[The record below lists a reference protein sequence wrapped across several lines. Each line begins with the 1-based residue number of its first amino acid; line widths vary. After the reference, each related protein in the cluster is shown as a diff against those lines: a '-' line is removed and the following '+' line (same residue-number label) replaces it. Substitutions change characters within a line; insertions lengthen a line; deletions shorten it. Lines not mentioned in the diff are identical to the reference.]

1 MKLTHVIACLALAA
15 LSALAPNLMPGAGT
29 SAFLMANAGA
39 APLALESPTALR
51 CEGCSRTLGSG
62 VNSGAAVRVEIKS
75 SDGSQTYYRTIQT
88 SAQPLTGDL
97 IGGGGGEVDYGDG
110 HYTTCPDLNVL
121 RRHCAQGAQ
130 CSQRFRIS
138 VVMSEGTVPPALA
151 GVEYEAGI
159 SDWGLNPQTDVSGD
173 GQDWGGT
180 TVLNG
185 ELRAKARCGDEAIAR
200 SYVQISINEDTLPGL
215 PPGVEWDVEYQE
227 VDPATGG
234 PALDENGEPIPVPPP
249 YMVVGLT
256 CLDCVEASE

>member
-1 MKLTHVIACLALAA
+1 MST
-15 LSALAPNLMPGAGT
+15 
-29 SAFLMANAGA
+29 AGA
-39 APLALESPTALR
+39 APLAPESPTALR

-75 SDGSQTYYRTIQT
+75 SDGSQTYYRTIQI

-97 IGGGGGEVDYGDG
+97 IGGSGWEVDYGDG

-130 CSQRFRIS
+130 CSQRFRIA
-138 VVMSEGTVPPALA
+138 VVMSEGTVPPALT
-151 GVEYEAGI
+151 GVEYEAGVAG
-159 SDWGLNPQTDVSGD
+159 WGYNPQTDVSGD
-173 GQDWGGT
+173 GEPWGGT

-200 SYVQISINEDTLPGL
+200 SYLQISINEDTLPGL
-215 PPGVEWDVEYQE
+215 PPGVEWEVEYQE

-234 PALDENGEPIPVPPP
+234 PALDENGDPVPVPPP
-249 YMVVGLT
+249 TMVVGIK